1 MSATPKRTSSFSS
14 TNRRLCRLRQRLVVA
29 GEAFARRLSIAVD
42 AAHVDDDDSFWPQ
55 AHRVQ
60 NGSLH
65 NQIGGAAGDQFGAGR
80 VQDDVLGGVEGE
92 AQIEGAGDRADLS
105 QLGGALLNLAM
116 ELRHVRVRRIR
127 SQLGRDAV
135 HRDLG
140 FRQVREDIPEVGQAH
155 AEMGAVLPAPA
166 VVASQFGP
174 GQWLDD
180 ESEAHGARTSF
191 SGLRRMVY
199 NPVAVLRAK
208 YSTRGLKRQI
218 VGSVVISLFVALFA
232 LIAAVLPP
240 AQADGLT
247 PGYWEQTP
255 LPQTGLA
262 TFYAPGMME
271 HVLDVRDG
279 YGQMLRCPECVGTV
293 ALLRAGD
300 IGRKVWLQPPGGEK
314 IGPFLVIDCAR
325 QVDVWP
331 LVDRNWVVDVSYEL
345 GELWGMNRP
354 LDDVTVL
361 ADPSDES
368 YSGVTT
374 GPQRAP
380 TPFYVP
386 PGQLV
391 LSAPTPTPAV
401 TPTPW
406 QPTPWPTRLPVGLQP
421 DGAGRRTSAAH
432 VLVHAGRATAA
443 HAADTHSHDADGAG
457 HAAACYGNS
466 GRARTGERAAHS
478 AGHRSSHWASRHGPA
493 GTGQSSRRRLRCRR
507 ACRQRRRR
515 RPRPPWC
522 G

>member
-1 MSATPKRTSSFSS
+1 
-14 TNRRLCRLRQRLVVA
+14 
-29 GEAFARRLSIAVD
+29 
-42 AAHVDDDDSFWPQ
+42 
-55 AHRVQ
+55 
-60 NGSLH
+60 
-65 NQIGGAAGDQFGAGR
+65 
-80 VQDDVLGGVEGE
+80 
-92 AQIEGAGDRADLS
+92 
-105 QLGGALLNLAM
+105 
-116 ELRHVRVRRIR
+116 
-127 SQLGRDAV
+127 
-135 HRDLG
+135 
-140 FRQVREDIPEVGQAH
+140 
-155 AEMGAVLPAPA
+155 
-166 VVASQFGP
+166 
-174 GQWLDD
+174 
-180 ESEAHGARTSF
+180 
-191 SGLRRMVY
+191 MVY

-300 IGRKVWLQPPGGEK
+300 IGRKVWLQPPDGEK

-345 GELWGMNRP
+345 GELWDMNRP
-354 LDDVTVL
+354 LDGVTVL

-368 YSGVTT
+368 YSGVIA

-386 PGQLV
+386 PGQVV

-406 QPTPWPTRLPVGLQP
+406 QPTPWPTRLPIGLQP
-421 DGAGRRTSAAH
+421 VAPGAAPQQPFASSTP
-432 VLVHAGRATAA
+432 AGPPPPTPLTPIVTTPTAQVTPQRATATP
-443 HAADTHSHDADGAG
+443 AAPGPANVQPTQPATEVAV
-457 HAAACYGNS
+457 
-466 GRARTGERAAHS
+466 GRAGMGLLDPAKAQTPVALPTRIPPAATPSPTPTLVRLIIPVATSAPILSRSGEATPTPKPGDENGVIDALRALFE
-478 AGHRSSHWASRHGPA
+478 
-493 GTGQSSRRRLRCRR
+493 RLR
-507 ACRQRRRR
+507 
-515 RPRPPWC
+515 P
-522 G
+522 

>member
-1 MSATPKRTSSFSS
+1 
-14 TNRRLCRLRQRLVVA
+14 
-29 GEAFARRLSIAVD
+29 
-42 AAHVDDDDSFWPQ
+42 
-55 AHRVQ
+55 
-60 NGSLH
+60 
-65 NQIGGAAGDQFGAGR
+65 
-80 VQDDVLGGVEGE
+80 
-92 AQIEGAGDRADLS
+92 
-105 QLGGALLNLAM
+105 
-116 ELRHVRVRRIR
+116 
-127 SQLGRDAV
+127 
-135 HRDLG
+135 
-140 FRQVREDIPEVGQAH
+140 
-155 AEMGAVLPAPA
+155 
-166 VVASQFGP
+166 
-174 GQWLDD
+174 
-180 ESEAHGARTSF
+180 
-191 SGLRRMVY
+191 
-199 NPVAVLRAK
+199 
-208 YSTRGLKRQI
+208 
-218 VGSVVISLFVALFA
+218 VISLLVALFA
-232 LIAAVLPP
+232 LIAALLPP
-240 AQADGLT
+240 AQTDGLT

-262 TFYAPGMME
+262 TFYAPGMMQ

-368 YSGVTT
+368 YSRVTA

-386 PGQLV
+386 PGQVV

-421 DGAGRRTSAAH
+421 AAPVAPAQESSASATPAGPPPPTPLTPVVTTPTAQVTPQRAAATPAVPATVSAQPTQPATEVAVGRAGLGLLEPAKVQTPVALPTRASPTATPSPSPTPVRLTTPVATSAPI
-432 VLVHAGRATAA
+432 LSRPGEATPTPKPG
-443 HAADTHSHDADGAG
+443 DESGVIDAL
-457 HAAACYGNS
+457 
-466 GRARTGERAAHS
+466 RTLLG
-478 AGHRSSHWASRHGPA
+478 
-493 GTGQSSRRRLRCRR
+493 RLR
-507 ACRQRRRR
+507 
-515 RPRPPWC
+515 P
-522 G
+522 

>member
-1 MSATPKRTSSFSS
+1 M
-14 TNRRLCRLRQRLVVA
+14 
-29 GEAFARRLSIAVD
+29 
-42 AAHVDDDDSFWPQ
+42 
-55 AHRVQ
+55 
-60 NGSLH
+60 
-65 NQIGGAAGDQFGAGR
+65 
-80 VQDDVLGGVEGE
+80 
-92 AQIEGAGDRADLS
+92 
-105 QLGGALLNLAM
+105 
-116 ELRHVRVRRIR
+116 
-127 SQLGRDAV
+127 
-135 HRDLG
+135 
-140 FRQVREDIPEVGQAH
+140 
-155 AEMGAVLPAPA
+155 
-166 VVASQFGP
+166 
-174 GQWLDD
+174 
-180 ESEAHGARTSF
+180 
-191 SGLRRMVY
+191 
-199 NPVAVLRAK
+199 
-208 YSTRGLKRQI
+208 
-218 VGSVVISLFVALFA
+218 SLFVALFA

-240 AQADGLT
+240 AQVDGLT

-354 LDDVTVL
+354 LDSVTVL

-368 YSGVTT
+368 YSGVAT

-386 PGQLV
+386 PGQVV

-406 QPTPWPTRLPVGLQP
+406 QPTPWPTRLPVDLRPGAPGVAAQQP
-421 DGAGRRTSAAH
+421 MVASTPVGPPPPTPLTPIVTTPTAQVTPQ
-432 VLVHAGRATAA
+432 RATA
-443 HAADTHSHDADGAG
+443 T
-457 HAAACYGNS
+457 S
-466 GRARTGERAAHS
+466 GRAHNCKRAAHS
-478 AGHRSSHWASRHGPA
+478 ASHRSSHRTRRARPA
-493 GTGQSSRRRLRCRR
+493 RTGQSPDAGCAADAPTTDGDAVAHAHPGAADNPGRYLSADPL
-507 ACRQRRRR
+507 
-515 RPRPPWC
+515 PF